1 MDDSRSDPATT
12 PVSPSST
19 RRSQPDDGTRS
30 GDTHFDVAVIG
41 AGSAGETLTVE
52 LASNG
57 RRVVVFE
64 PELIGGECPYVA
76 CMPTKAML
84 HDAAIGRSW
93 ADSIRR
99 RGEVVDHL
107 DDSRHAGELERS
119 GATLVRH
126 RARLRSDGSIRA
138 GGQRYDADGIVIA
151 TGSTISIPPVD
162 GLADLGD
169 RCWTSVD
176 AMTADERPTRL
187 AIVGGGVIGC
197 ELATIFAR
205 FGTEVHLLDVA
216 PTAFP
221 DLPPEIGDIV
231 DDTLAVDG
239 VRVRR
244 GVSIDRVARRG
255 GGVRTTF
262 DTGACLDTDRLL
274 IATGTQPRTT
284 DLGLEELGVD
294 PENLQ
299 VDHTGRVAGASSLW
313 AIGDVAGFG
322 EYTHLANRQAKV
334 VAAALLGGAPQRFD
348 DGVTP
353 ACVFTDP
360 PIVTIGPRP
369 ADLSS
374 DDVCWVSAR
383 MNEIARWTT
392 DELGEGFL
400 TIAVDRATHRVVAAH
415 GIGTRF
421 DELAAAL
428 VTAIDG
434 GVSVDRLARSMWP
447 FPSVGELLG
456 VVYSRAAAELAS

>member
-1 MDDSRSDPATT
+1 MDGPGSDLAQTD
-12 PVSPSST
+12 
-19 RRSQPDDGTRS
+19 RRPRDRARS
-30 GDTHFDVAVIG
+30 GEHHFEVAVIG
-41 AGSAGETLTVE
+41 AGSAGETLAAE

-64 PELIGGECPYVA
+64 PELVGGECPFVA

-84 HDAAIGRSW
+84 HDAAIGRPW

-99 RGEVVDHL
+99 RGEVVEHL
-107 DDSRHAGELERS
+107 DDSHHASELERS

-126 RARLRSDGSIRA
+126 RAHLRSDGSIRA
-138 GGQRYDADGIVIA
+138 GGQRYEADDIVIA
-151 TGSTISIPPVD
+151 TGSTVSMPPLD

-176 AMTADERPTRL
+176 AMTTDERPTRL

-205 FGTEVHLLDVA
+205 FGTEVHLLDAA
-216 PTAFP
+216 PTAFA
-221 DLPPEIGDIV
+221 DLPPEIGEIV
-231 DDTLAVDG
+231 DDSLGANG

-244 GVSIDRVARRG
+244 GVSIDRVTRRG
-255 GGVRTTF
+255 GGVRTML

-274 IATGTQPRTT
+274 IATGTRPRASE
-284 DLGLEELGVD
+284 LGLEEIGVD
-294 PENLQ
+294 PEKLQ

-334 VAAALLGGAPQRFD
+334 VAAALLGGTSQRFD

-360 PIVTIGPRP
+360 PIVRIGPRP
-369 ADLSS
+369 ADLSGT
-374 DDVCWVSAR
+374 DVCWVSAR
-383 MNEIARWTT
+383 MDEIARWTT
-392 DELGEGFL
+392 DELSDGFL
-400 TIAVDRATHRVVAAH
+400 TIAVDRTTHTMVAAH
-415 GIGTRF
+415 GIGAGF

-434 GVSVDRLARSMWP
+434 RVSVDRLAQSMWP
-447 FPSVGELLG
+447 FPSIGEILG
-456 VVYSRAAAELAS
+456 VVYSRAALAVSS

>member
-1 MDDSRSDPATT
+1 MDDSRPDLAN
-12 PVSPSST
+12 PSNS
-19 RRSQPDDGTRS
+19 RADAGE
-30 GDTHFDVAVIG
+30 GAHHFDVAVIG
-41 AGSAGETLTVE
+41 AGSAGETLATE

-64 PELIGGECPYVA
+64 PGRVGGECPFVA

-99 RGEVVDHL
+99 RADVVEYL
-107 DDSRHAGELERS
+107 DDSQHAHDLQGV

-126 RARLRSDGSIRA
+126 AAQIT
-138 GGQRYDADGIVIA
+138 ADGTIEADFERYAADDIVIA
-151 TGSTISIPPVD
+151 TGSQISMPAID
-162 GLADLGD
+162 GLDDIGD

-176 AMTADERPTRL
+176 AMTTDERPTRL

-197 ELATIFAR
+197 ELATIFSR
-205 FGTEVHLLDVA
+205 FGTEVHLLDAA

-231 DDTLAVDG
+231 DDVLEADG

-244 GVSIDRVARRG
+244 GVTIDYVTRRG
-255 GGVRTTF
+255 GGVRTAF
-262 DTGACLDTDRLL
+262 ETGARLDTDRLL
-274 IATGTQPRTT
+274 IATGTQPRT
-284 DLGLEELGVD
+284 DGLGLEHLGVD
-294 PENLQ
+294 PKKMQ
-299 VDHTGRVAGASSLW
+299 VGLDGRVAGTSSLW

-322 EYTHLANRQAKV
+322 EYTHLANHQAHV
-334 VAAALLGGAPQRFD
+334 VAAALLGGSTRRFD
-348 DGVTP
+348 EVVTP

-360 PIVTIGPRP
+360 PILTIGPRP
-369 ADLSS
+369 AELSD

-392 DELGEGFL
+392 DELEEGFL
-400 TIAVDRATHRVVAAH
+400 TIAVDRSTHTVVAAH
-415 GIGTRF
+415 GIGARF

-434 GVSVDRLARSMWP
+434 QLSVDRLAQSMWP
-447 FPSVGELLG
+447 FPSVGEILG
-456 VVYSRAAAELAS
+456 VVYSRAAEAVASS